1 MVREGDFCGEQG
13 DRSLILP
20 IQLAQQVVSTLEA
33 ALPFESG
40 GLLFGRCHVGECV
53 GEKFYYLASREPSEQ
68 VYSADPNALVFAL
81 FQARQQHL
89 TLLAT
94 IHRHPQG
101 AAVPS
106 FKDLSEAYG
115 YHGMFHGIV
124 SYVGARPDM
133 RFYAYQKTNQEYRY
147 QRILLILT
155 NL

>member
-1 MVREGDFCGEQG
+1 MVREGDFCSEQG

-53 GEKFYYLASREPSEQ
+53 GEKFYYLASMEPNEQ
-68 VYSADPNALVFAL
+68 LYCADPSALVSAL
-81 FQARQQHL
+81 LQARQQHL

-94 IHRHPQG
+94 IHSHPQG

-115 YHGMFHGIV
+115 YQGMYHGIV
-124 SYVGARPDM
+124 SYLDARPDM
-133 RFYAYQKTNQEYRY
+133 RFFAYQKINQEYRY
-147 QRILLILT
+147 QRIPLIML
-155 NL
+155 